1 MDSKQMKW
9 LNRILERF
17 VLQLRIDYIDI
28 AIHKLIMINQDNGE
42 AQIHINNAKDELYCA
57 SRLLREK
64 KMSI

>member
-28 AIHKLIMINQDNGE
+28 AIHKLIMVNQDNGE
-42 AQIHINNAKDELYCA
+42 AQIHINNAKDELYRA
-57 SRLLREK
+57 SSLLAK
-64 KMSI
+64 KKKNI